1 MSETVE
7 VTISQPDVAPAL
19 GATWEALAQL
29 EARVVE
35 ARHAHGDMQQA
46 ARRANRGPAR
56 AMAALEEYLSTT
68 DVEDPAEVARL
79 ERAVREANALVEYR
93 PAAAATGDG
102 GPRVVGLDPVDVAAE
117 ARVRRAARRLED
129 AVGERDRFRRTH
141 WGDLLVEAAPH
152 AQRVADR
159 VNEAREA
166 LQVALGAYDD
176 VGGAIVRLGAD
187 AGLWAPAD
195 VPSPVGASELNRLA
209 AAAQVLPPIPRGVL
223 DQLEVDADAE

>member
-1 MSETVE
+1 MSEAVE
-7 VTISQPDVAPAL
+7 VVISQPDVAPAL
-19 GATWEALAQL
+19 GVIWEALARL

-35 ARHAHGDMQQA
+35 ARREHGDMQQA

-56 AMAALEEYLSTT
+56 ALAALEEYLSTVE
-68 DVEDPAEVARL
+68 VEDPEEVARL

-93 PAAAATGDG
+93 PIPAAGDG
-102 GPRVVGLDPVDVAAE
+102 RTRMVGLDPVDVAAE

-129 AVGERDRFRRTH
+129 AVAERDRFRAER
-141 WGDLLVEAAPH
+141 WADLLVEAAPH
-152 AQRVADR
+152 AQDAADR

-166 LQVALGAYDD
+166 LQAALGAYDD

-187 AGLWAPAD
+187 TGLWAPAD

-209 AAAQVLPPIPRGVL
+209 AAARVVPPIPRGVL
-223 DQLEVDADAE
+223 DGVEVSADAE